1 MDINYNNFDWIN
13 YVSLNPDLNFITN
26 KEEGWSH
33 WLNHG
38 LKEERPLTN
47 LNNTFIHNGRLGNLF
62 FVNMALHFISL
73 KFNLKCEYK
82 YLNKFN
88 KLGVF
93 LYRGIN
99 LYSDSQQITL
109 TDDNFIDIIKDNYC
123 IKSNIIINNN
133 NWFQNKY
140 FVEYLKT
147 YFNIPYNKN
156 QIIKNN
162 NYKERYNNNNDLFI
176 HVRLGD
182 VEDRTDNIINY
193 YTIALSKIKFT
204 TGFISSDNINHKICR
219 YLIDNYNLIVI
230 DKDEIE
236 TIMFASTCLYIIL
249 SGGTFSWLIGF
260 FSFFSKKIFYP
271 LINKCWY
278 GDIFEFTH
286 WNSIKFN

>member
-1 MDINYNNFDWIN
+1 MDINYNNFDWIH
-13 YVSLNPDLNFITN
+13 YTSVNPDLINITN

-33 WLNHG
+33 WINHG
-38 LKEERPLTN
+38 LKEERPVTN

-93 LYRGIN
+93 LYRGN
-99 LYSDSQQITL
+99 NEYSEQITL
-109 TDDNFIDIIKDNYC
+109 TDDNFIDVIKDSCC

-147 YFNIPYNKN
+147 YFNIPHNKN
-156 QIIKNN
+156 QIVENN
-162 NYKERYNNNNDLFI
+162 NYNKRYNTNNDLFI

-182 VEDRTDNIINY
+182 VEDRIENIINY
-193 YTIALSKIKFT
+193 YKIAISKVKFT

-230 DKDEIE
+230 DKDEID
-236 TIMFASTCLYIIL
+236 TIMFASTCKYIIL
-249 SGGTFSWLIGF
+249 SGGTYSWLIGF
-260 FSFFSKKIFYP
+260 FSFFSTRIFYP
-271 LINKCWY
+271 LIKKCWY
-278 GDIFEFTH
+278 GDIFELTH